1 MANTAAPNNN
11 DFDEDLDEEFIDDF
25 GPENHDVKKDATS
38 APLVANR
45 VAKSADNA
53 KSFINLAVI
62 GSIVLAFVYFGYSY
76 YKKSRTIKE
85 QQAQFANPDS
95 EHHADALPHTNL
107 EPNKPLTEAS
117 STSTAAAIAA
127 STITPSNASNPKIQD
142 LEFELNPNDKTLASA
157 NNKINTTKNTSSN
170 AGILANNVN
179 NAKPNDLEQALAPDS
194 LKTLKPV
201 EDIFDNDN
209 IVDKAVTT
217 TVAHTNDST
226 KGHDYV
232 KDTLASMTEE
242 ITLNVNQIKQLELTV
257 TQVNKTLDQLTQAIA
272 RLDHK
277 LSDVS
282 NALNIM
288 DQDVNNVKK
297 VISSQDLDL
306 ASMPNKIS
314 KNSRDPVVYSTPD
327 YVVHAIIPGRAW
339 LKSTGGQIITITE
352 GDSLGDYGKVA
363 SIDAT
368 NNIVR
373 TSSGITFR

>member
-1 MANTAAPNNN
+1 
-11 DFDEDLDEEFIDDF
+11 
-25 GPENHDVKKDATS
+25 
-38 APLVANR
+38 
-45 VAKSADNA
+45 
-53 KSFINLAVI
+53 
-62 GSIVLAFVYFGYSY
+62 
-76 YKKSRTIKE
+76 
-85 QQAQFANPDS
+85 
-95 EHHADALPHTNL
+95 
-107 EPNKPLTEAS
+107 
-117 STSTAAAIAA
+117 
-127 STITPSNASNPKIQD
+127 
-142 LEFELNPNDKTLASA
+142 
-157 NNKINTTKNTSSN
+157 
-170 AGILANNVN
+170 
-179 NAKPNDLEQALAPDS
+179 
-194 LKTLKPV
+194 
-201 EDIFDNDN
+201 
-209 IVDKAVTT
+209 
-217 TVAHTNDST
+217 
-226 KGHDYV
+226 
-232 KDTLASMTEE
+232 MTEE